1 MPRSPLV
8 LVTGALLLWFV
19 FAFLVFP
26 NLVVLRE
33 IFLPDGS
40 FSTRAF
46 ARLWSSDRARASLLN
61 SFLLA
66 ALLSVTVNAVGVFV
80 VLATRYFAVRGA
92 RLLWLGY
99 ATTLVYG
106 GVVAVSGY
114 TFVYGEHGFV
124 TRLLSAVFPGMDPA
138 WFSGMPAV
146 VMVMTL
152 TGTSYHLLFLTSALG
167 RVDHQTIEAA
177 QQLGASPWRILRQV
191 VLPVLKPT
199 LFAVTVLTFLG
210 GLTAFAAPQVI
221 GGRDFQTITPMIFT
235 FAGIPSSRD
244 LAATL
249 AVLLGVATLILLTVL
264 NRMQAGGTYFSVS
277 KVPTALRRQRIGD
290 PVANAIVHVLA
301 YALFAAYLIPPLLI
315 VVFSFTDASTIASGR
330 ITTGSFTLANYSQVL
345 TDATASW
352 PFVVSI
358 GYAAVTA
365 TVVIALMLFV
375 ARVLHKYVNPVT
387 VAVEYLLHI
396 PWMLPSTLTALGLIV
411 TYSVPRSAAGG
422 RVLTGTLALLA
433 VAYIAAKIPIT
444 LRMLKAAYAGI
455 PDSLEEAAAL
465 LGAGGLHTF
474 RRVLLPL
481 VLPTAAA
488 VSALNFNSLLDDYD
502 ISVFLAHPLYEPLGI
517 AIQNAT
523 RNEGSG
529 DSTALTLVYA
539 VLLMAVSSVAMW
551 FVYGRRS
558 GTGLNR
564 RRNRR
569 SGRWRA
575 RSLTAATDPK
585 QTLPAMDGDT
595 AALARRTP
603 AV

>member
-1 MPRSPLV
+1 MNSFARRMLRSPLI
-8 LVTGALLLWFV
+8 LVTGAVLLWFV

-26 NLVVLRE
+26 NLFMLRE
-33 IFLPDGS
+33 IFFLDGS

-46 ARLWSSDRARASLLN
+46 EMLWSSDRARASLRN

-66 ALLSVTVNAVGVFV
+66 AVLSVTVNAVGVFI
-80 VLATRYFAVRGA
+80 VLATRYFVLRGT

-114 TFVYGEHGFV
+114 TFVYGEHGLV
-124 TRLLSAVFPGMDPA
+124 TRLLLDFFPGMHPA

-167 RVDHQTIEAA
+167 QVDHQTIEAA

-210 GLTAFAAPQVI
+210 GLTAFAAPQVL
-221 GGRDFQTITPMIFT
+221 GGRDFQTITPMILT

-249 AVLLGVATLILLTVL
+249 ALILGLATLILLTVL

-277 KVPTALRRQRIGD
+277 KVPAALRQQRIAN
-290 PVANAIVHVLA
+290 PVANAVVHALA
-301 YALFAAYLIPPLLI
+301 YALFAVYLIPPLLI
-315 VVFSFTDASTIASGR
+315 VVFSFTNASTIASGR
-330 ITTGSFTLANYSQVL
+330 ITAGSFTLANYHQVL
-345 TDATASW
+345 TDAAASW

-358 GYAAVTA
+358 GYAAITA
-365 TVVIALMLFV
+365 SIVITLMLFV
-375 ARVLHKYVNPVT
+375 ARVLQRYVNPVT

-396 PWMLPSTLTALGLIV
+396 PWMLPSTLTALGLII
-411 TYSVPRSAAGG
+411 TYSVPRSVVGG
-422 RVLTGTLALLA
+422 TVLSGTVVLLA
-433 VAYIAAKIPIT
+433 IAYIAAKIPIT

-455 PDSLEEAAAL
+455 PDNLEEAATL
-465 LGAGGLHTF
+465 LGASGLHTF

-523 RNEGSG
+523 RNEGTS

-539 VLLMAVSSVAMW
+539 VVLMAVSGLAMW
-551 FVYGRRS
+551 FVYGRR
-558 GTGLNR
+558 GRTRLPR
-564 RRNRR
+564 RRARP
-569 SGRWRA
+569 SAARA
-575 RSLTAATDPK
+575 ADARPLPQPTPTD
-585 QTLPAMDGDT
+585 
-595 AALARRTP
+595 
-603 AV
+603 

>member
-1 MPRSPLV
+1 MLRSPAV

-19 FAFLVFP
+19 LAFLVFP
-26 NLVVLRE
+26 NVVMLRE
-33 IFLPDGS
+33 IFFQDGS

-46 ARLWSSDRARASLLN
+46 SRLWSSDRARASMLN

-66 ALLSVTVNAVGVFV
+66 GVLSVTVNAVGVFI
-80 VLATRYFAVRGA
+80 VLATRYFALRGA

-114 TFVYGEHGFV
+114 AFVYGEHGFV
-124 TRLLSAVFPGMDPA
+124 TRLMRGVLSGTDPA

-177 QQLGASPWRILRQV
+177 QQLGASPWRILRTV

-210 GLTAFAAPQVI
+210 GLTAFAAPQVL
-221 GGRDFQTITPMIFT
+221 GGRDFQTITPMILT
-235 FAGIPSSRD
+235 FAGIPTSRD

-249 AVLLGVATLILLTVL
+249 AVVLGVATLILLTVL

-277 KVPTALRRQRIGD
+277 KVPSALRRQRIAS
-290 PVANAIVHVLA
+290 PVANAVVHVLT

-315 VVFSFTDASTIASGR
+315 VVFSFTDASTISSGR
-330 ITTGSFTLANYSQVL
+330 ITPGSFTLANYRQVL

-352 PFVVSI
+352 PLLVSI

-365 TVVIALMLFV
+365 AVVIALMLFA
-375 ARVLHKYVNPVT
+375 ARVLQKYVNPVT

-396 PWMLPSTLTALGLIV
+396 PWMLPSTLTALGLII
-411 TYSVPRSAAGG
+411 TYSVPRAVVGG
-422 RVLTGTLALLA
+422 RVLTGTLVLLA

-455 PDSLEEAAAL
+455 PDSLEEAATL

-502 ISVFLAHPLYEPLGI
+502 ISVFLAHPLYQPLGI

-523 RNEGSG
+523 RNEGTS

-539 VLLMAVSSVAMW
+539 VVLMVVSGLVMW
-551 FVYGRRS
+551 FVYGRR
-558 GTGLNR
+558 TGN
-564 RRNRR
+564 
-569 SGRWRA
+569 GHQPQRA
-575 RSLTAATDPK
+575 RKRADQAAPDAGSAAAVLAGPTPTA
-585 QTLPAMDGDT
+585 
-595 AALARRTP
+595 
-603 AV
+603 

>member
-1 MPRSPLV
+1 MLRSPLV
-8 LVTGALLLWFV
+8 LVAGALLLWFV

-26 NLVVLRE
+26 NLVMLRE

-46 ARLWSSDRARASLLN
+46 TELWSSDRARESLRN

-66 ALLSVTVNAVGVFV
+66 AALSVTVNAVGVFI
-80 VLATRYFAVRGA
+80 VLATRYFALRGA

-114 TFVYGEHGFV
+114 TFVYGEHGLL
-124 TRLLSAVFPGMDPA
+124 TRLLVDAFPGTDPA

-177 QQLGASPWRILRQV
+177 QQLGASPWRILRRV

-221 GGRDFQTITPMIFT
+221 GGRDFQTITPMILT

-249 AVLLGVATLILLTVL
+249 AVLLGAATLVLLSVL

-277 KVPTALRRQRIGD
+277 KVPSALRRQRITN
-290 PVANAIVHVLA
+290 PVAGAVVHVLA
-301 YALFAAYLIPPLLI
+301 YALFAAYLVPPLLI
-315 VVFSFTDASTIASGR
+315 VVFSFTGASTIASGR
-330 ITTGSFTLANYSQVL
+330 ITTSSFTLANYRQVL

-352 PFVVSI
+352 PLLVSI
-358 GYAAVTA
+358 AYATVTA

-375 ARVLHKYVNPVT
+375 ARVLHKYPSPVT
-387 VAVEYLLHI
+387 AAVEHLLHI
-396 PWMLPSTLTALGLIV
+396 PWMLPSTLTALGLII
-411 TYSVPRSAAGG
+411 TYSEPRTVVGG
-422 RVLTGTLALLA
+422 TVLTGTLVLLA
-433 VAYIAAKIPIT
+433 IAYVSAKIPIT
-444 LRMLKAAYAGI
+444 LRMLKAAYAGV
-455 PDSLEEAAAL
+455 PDSLEEAATL
-465 LGAGGLHTF
+465 LGAGAWHTF

-502 ISVFLAHPLYEPLGI
+502 ISVFLAHPLYQPLGI
-517 AIQNAT
+517 TIQNAT
-523 RNEGSG
+523 RNEGTS

-539 VLLMAVSSVAMW
+539 VLLMAVSGLVMW
-551 FVYGRRS
+551 FVYGRRAD
-558 GTGLNR
+558 TGHR
-564 RRNRR
+564 RRRPR
-569 SGRWRA
+569 PRPGHEHTA
-575 RSLTAATDPK
+575 PTAADTD
-585 QTLPAMDGDT
+585 TGAS
-595 AALARRTP
+595 ARPTRT
-603 AV
+603 V